1 MVLNGG
7 CMMRAIRSAL
17 AIVLL
22 SVSAFGADNSP
33 GEDAIRSLLVKP
45 KTWTMYL
52 EFTDAAMPSD
62 RAQKMTWEYFQRDQ
76 KVMGR
81 RVGLA
86 FGGCDLEL
94 SLRSDGFSFRW
105 CPPLDASGPSLVYDP
120 SDPQYPFK
128 GHGPQKIWLK
138 ANE

>member
-1 MVLNGG
+1 
-7 CMMRAIRSAL
+7 
-17 AIVLL
+17 
-22 SVSAFGADNSP
+22 
-33 GEDAIRSLLVKP
+33 
-45 KTWTMYL
+45 MYL

-62 RAQKMTWEYFQRDQ
+62 RAQNMIWEYFQRDQ

-94 SLRSDGFSFRW
+94 SLRNDGFSFRW

>member
-1 MVLNGG
+1 MVLNGV

-22 SVSAFGADNSP
+22 SVFAFGADNSP
-33 GEDAIRSLLVKP
+33 GGDAIRSLLIRP

-62 RAQKMTWEYFQRDQ
+62 RAQKMIWEYFQRDQ

>member
-1 MVLNGG
+1 MT
-7 CMMRAIRSAL
+7 RAIRAAL
-17 AIVLL
+17 AIILL
-22 SVSAFGADNSP
+22 SISAFAADNSS
-33 GEDAIRSLLVKP
+33 GEDAIRSLLTKP
-45 KTWTMYL
+45 KSWTMYL
-52 EFTDAAMPSD
+52 EFTDAAMPSE

-81 RVGLA
+81 RVDLA
-86 FGGCDLEL
+86 FGGCDREL

-120 SDPQYPFK
+120 SDPQYPFRS
-128 GHGPQKIWLK
+128 HSPQKIWLK

>member
-1 MVLNGG
+1 MVLNGV

-62 RAQKMTWEYFQRDQ
+62 RAQKMIWEYFQRDQ